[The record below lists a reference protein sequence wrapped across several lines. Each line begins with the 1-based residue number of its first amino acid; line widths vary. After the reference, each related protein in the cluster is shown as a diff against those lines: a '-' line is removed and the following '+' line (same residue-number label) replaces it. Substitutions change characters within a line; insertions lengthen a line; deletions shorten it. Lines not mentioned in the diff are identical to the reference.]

1 MITVAFYG
9 TMAMNC
15 SLNVSTT
22 MVPEI
27 LSGLNSNC
35 LTSYKG
41 QGSLIEREGQ
51 MAEDRSEKGRVTPHV
66 SHLVHTVLPGEFCSN
81 TTSNIFASNNIH
93 TIRKE
98 THTATCKLVTLWC
111 VTHRATWQKRLK

>member
-1 MITVAFYG
+1 MITVAFCG
-9 TMAMNC
+9 TMAMNT

-35 LTSYKG
+35 LTAYKG

-66 SHLVHTVLPGEFCSN
+66 SHLVHTVLPGEFCPNSHRGPDSHHQERN
-81 TTSNIFASNNIH
+81 SHGDVQAS
-93 TIRKE
+93 
-98 THTATCKLVTLWC
+98 
-111 VTHRATWQKRLK
+111 